1 MRENTDQENAVFRHF
16 SRSGVTWAALKQY
29 FMAKSS
35 LRGRVLVTY
44 LKEDYF
50 EKPCKLTNSGINE
63 QRDEQSEGK
72 TDVFLQNPYG
82 YCTGLLKTKISSET
96 F

>member
-1 MRENTDQENAVFRHF
+1 MGSSE
-16 SRSGVTWAALKQY
+16 
-29 FMAKSS
+29 FMAKSC
-35 LRGRVLVTY
+35 LRGRVLGTY

-50 EKPCKLTNSGINE
+50 EKPCKLTNSRING
-63 QRDEQSEGK
+63 QRDGQSEGK

-82 YCTGLLKTKISSET
+82 YCTGPLKTKISSDN